1 MGLMMREKVS
11 VIRELGERYR
21 RGGKREKGEV
31 LDEVCKLTKYNRCYA
46 SQLLK
51 HPKRG
56 GQKKAGV
63 GRGKA
68 KRVRRRQ
75 YDDEVVRALKR
86 IWVIMDCICGKRLA
100 PNLREVIR
108 VLEKWGELEVTVEV
122 GKKLERISAS
132 TIDRLLCDERK
143 ELMLGSRSRTKPGT
157 LLKSQIPIRTFSE
170 WDDARIGFVEIDL
183 VGHDGGD
190 GSGDFAQTLDATD
203 ISSGWTETEAVR
215 NKAQVHVFE
224 ALGQIRQRLPFQLL
238 GIDSDNGSEFINGPL
253 LRFCQAEKITFTR
266 SRSGRKNDNCFVEQ
280 KNYSVVRR
288 NVGYM
293 RYDSDQEVELLN
305 RLYGRLRLYTNY
317 FQPVMKLISKERAG
331 ARVRKSYDI
340 AKTPYQRLVGS
351 PEVSKET
358 KAKLRASYE
367 KLNPAAL
374 KREITRLQ
382 DKLIKVATAKVER
395 PGSRE
400 TRAKRS
406 EAHPWRTTWSRK
418 QV

>member
-1 MGLMMREKVS
+1 MMREKVS

>member
-305 RLYGRLRLYTNY
+305 RLYGGLRLYTNY

-382 DKLIKVATAKVER
+382 DELIKVATAKVER

>member
-122 GKKLERISAS
+122 RKKLERISAS

-382 DKLIKVATAKVER
+382 DELIKVATAKVER

>member
-266 SRSGRKNDNCFVEQ
+266 SRSGRKNDNCYVEQ

-382 DKLIKVATAKVER
+382 DELIKVATAKVER

>member
-293 RYDSDQEVELLN
+293 WYDSDQEVELLN

-382 DKLIKVATAKVER
+382 DELIKVATAKVER

>member
-1 MGLMMREKVS
+1 
-11 VIRELGERYR
+11 
-21 RGGKREKGEV
+21 
-31 LDEVCKLTKYNRCYA
+31 
-46 SQLLK
+46 
-51 HPKRG
+51 
-56 GQKKAGV
+56 
-63 GRGKA
+63 
-68 KRVRRRQ
+68 
-75 YDDEVVRALKR
+75 
-86 IWVIMDCICGKRLA
+86 
-100 PNLREVIR
+100 
-108 VLEKWGELEVTVEV
+108 
-122 GKKLERISAS
+122 
-132 TIDRLLCDERK
+132 
-143 ELMLGSRSRTKPGT
+143 
-157 LLKSQIPIRTFSE
+157 
-170 WDDARIGFVEIDL
+170 
-183 VGHDGGD
+183 
-190 GSGDFAQTLDATD
+190 
-203 ISSGWTETEAVR
+203 
-215 NKAQVHVFE
+215 
-224 ALGQIRQRLPFQLL
+224 
-238 GIDSDNGSEFINGPL
+238 
-253 LRFCQAEKITFTR
+253 
-266 SRSGRKNDNCFVEQ
+266 
-280 KNYSVVRR
+280 
-288 NVGYM
+288 M

-382 DKLIKVATAKVER
+382 DELIKVATAKVER

>member
-382 DKLIKVATAKVER
+382 DELIKVATAKVER

>member
-122 GKKLERISAS
+122 QKKLERISAS

-170 WDDARIGFVEIDL
+170 WDYARIGFV
-183 VGHDGGD
+183 
-190 GSGDFAQTLDATD
+190 
-203 ISSGWTETEAVR
+203 
-215 NKAQVHVFE
+215 
-224 ALGQIRQRLPFQLL
+224 
-238 GIDSDNGSEFINGPL
+238 
-253 LRFCQAEKITFTR
+253 
-266 SRSGRKNDNCFVEQ
+266 
-280 KNYSVVRR
+280 
-288 NVGYM
+288 
-293 RYDSDQEVELLN
+293 
-305 RLYGRLRLYTNY
+305 
-317 FQPVMKLISKERAG
+317 
-331 ARVRKSYDI
+331 
-340 AKTPYQRLVGS
+340 
-351 PEVSKET
+351 
-358 KAKLRASYE
+358 
-367 KLNPAAL
+367 
-374 KREITRLQ
+374 
-382 DKLIKVATAKVER
+382 
-395 PGSRE
+395 
-400 TRAKRS
+400 
-406 EAHPWRTTWSRK
+406 
-418 QV
+418 

>member
-122 GKKLERISAS
+122 RKKLERISAS

>member
-132 TIDRLLCDERK
+132 TIDRLLGDERK

-382 DKLIKVATAKVER
+382 DELIKVATAKVER

>member
-1 MGLMMREKVS
+1 MGLMMREKGS
-11 VIRELGERYR
+11 VTRELSERYR

-51 HPKRG
+51 HQKRG
-56 GQKKAGV
+56 RQKKAGV

-68 KRVRRRQ
+68 KRVRRRH

-108 VLEKWGELEVTVEV
+108 VLEKCGELEVTAEV
-122 GKKLERISAS
+122 REKLERISAS

-170 WDDARIGFVEIDL
+170 WDDARVGFVEIDL

-190 GSGDFAQTLDATD
+190 GSGDFAQTLDVTD
-203 ISSGWTETEAVR
+203 VSTGWTETEAVR

-224 ALGQIRQRLPFQLL
+224 ALAEIRQRLPFQLL

-266 SRSGRKNDNCFVEQ
+266 TRSGRKNDNCFVEQ

-317 FQPVMKLISKERAG
+317 FQPVMKLVSKERAG

-340 AKTPYQRLVGS
+340 AKTPYQRLVAS

-382 DKLIKVATAKVER
+382 DALIKVATAKVER

>member
-1 MGLMMREKVS
+1 MMREKVS

-382 DKLIKVATAKVER
+382 DELIKVATAKVER